1 MMMMMMMMM
10 MMIII
15 IIMMINVGLPIN
27 DMKYNYEYNSRR
39 DLLRKTKQFLQSS
52 TKSSSY
58 EG

>member
-1 MMMMMMMMM
+1 MMM

-15 IIMMINVGLPIN
+15 IIIIIIMINDGLPIN

-58 EG
+58 EGQ